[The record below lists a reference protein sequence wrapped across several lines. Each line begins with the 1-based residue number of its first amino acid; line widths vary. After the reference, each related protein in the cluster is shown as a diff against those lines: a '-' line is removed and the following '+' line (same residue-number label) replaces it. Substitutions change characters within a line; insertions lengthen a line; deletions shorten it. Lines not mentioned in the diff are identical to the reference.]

1 MRSEIAGLTIGFV
14 KSDSATR
21 RYASTAAVHADERRP
36 GETSLRTSVERAV
49 GRSLESNVTT
59 GSFVGFRRPAARNVV
74 LTRFTRLL
82 DARSSSWR
90 QVLPSPTHHRVPLF
104 QRPT

>member
-1 MRSEIAGLTIGFV
+1 VRSEIAGLTIGFV
-14 KSDSATR
+14 KSDSVTR

-59 GSFVGFRRPAARNVV
+59 GSFVGVRRPSRIDTSLVSGGAFDVCVIAA
-74 LTRFTRLL
+74 
-82 DARSSSWR
+82 AKWR
-90 QVLPSPTHHRVPLF
+90 ECCTGAVER
-104 QRPT
+104 